1 MAKKAKKVPSPC
13 IGVCKIDRTSGFCV
27 GCARTPAEIR
37 RWKRVGDE
45 EKRLILAG
53 LAGRMPVEASG
64 KQRTHSGG
72 CHCGNVAVVFKT
84 RRKRKALRPRAC
96 QCGFCR
102 AHGARTVADP
112 EGALRIAVANAALCS
127 FYRFGLQTAEYLVC
141 RDCGVYVAAV
151 MRDGDAAW
159 ATLKELFYA
168 LRETAIERGENAD
181 HYQQRFEKADQ
192 RTWIEGWKQNERF
205 NARLFLPRPRYQSFT
220 GAPGSGRG
228 GGAGLGGYGSR

>member
-1 MAKKAKKVPSPC
+1 MGTKKKIASPC

-37 RWKRVGDE
+37 RWKRAEDP
-45 EKRLILAG
+45 EKRLILAA
-53 LAGRMPVEASG
+53 LAGRMPVAAQG
-64 KQRTHSGG
+64 RLRTHGGG
-72 CHCGNVAVVFKT
+72 CHCGNIAVVFET

-112 EGALRIAVANAALCS
+112 EGALRIAVADAALCS

-159 ATLKELFYA
+159 ATLNINA
-168 LRETAIERGENAD
+168 LSDAAKFPRKTLPVDYDAEDAAGRITRRRTAWTPVIDLRMG
-181 HYQQRFEKADQ
+181 
-192 RTWIEGWKQNERF
+192 
-205 NARLFLPRPRYQSFT
+205 
-220 GAPGSGRG
+220 GRRD
-228 GGAGLGGYGSR
+228 AA